1 MLMAAPLAAQDHAEH
16 GKNAGTQPQMDHC
29 AMGHLPPE
37 QCPPKEGDPPAETM
51 VDPMAG
57 MDHGAHRGMAEK
69 SAAGAAPEDALPRRA
84 LEGPQHAADAIWGS
98 AAMAPARRQ
107 LARENGGMVTGK
119 IFVERLEARLAT
131 DGAEDGYVWDAQAWY
146 GGDINRFVSR
156 PKAKARSA
164 ARWRMR
170 RSRRSTA
177 ALSAPSSICKRAS
190 ASIPNPR
197 RARIWWSAWRVLRP
211 TCSMSTERC
220 SCPTG
225 AS

>member
-1 MLMAAPLAAQDHAEH
+1 MRRAALLAGAMLMAAPLAAQDHAGH
-16 GKNAGTQPQMDHC
+16 GNDAGAQPQMDHC

-51 VDPMAG
+51 DDPMAG

-69 SAAGAAPEDALPRRA
+69 PAPGAAPEDALPRRA

-131 DGAEDGYVWDAQAWY
+131 DGAEGGYVWDAQAWY
-146 GGDINRFVSR
+146 GGDINRFVLKTEGEGEIGGALR
-156 PKAKARSA
+156 AMAPFA
-164 ARWRMR
+164 AVPLQAAVCVTFMQAEVK
-170 RSRRSTA
+170 A
-177 ALSAPSSICKRAS
+177 ALQVRGGVGKSPLL
-190 ASIPNPR
+190 
-197 RARIWWSAWRVLRP
+197 AR
-211 TCSMSTERC
+211 TCV
-220 SCPTG
+220 G
-225 AS
+225 A